1 MRADRLLALLSLLQS
16 RGRLTSKQLADE
28 LEISERT
35 VHRDMEAL
43 AAAGIPVYAERGAG
57 GGWQLSEGYR
67 NRITGMTVD
76 EIRSLLLLH
85 SSSVVA
91 DLGLNEPS
99 GTALRKLLSAL
110 PEPVRRDAQYV
121 RERIHIDGAGWRSA
135 PSRSTHLQTV
145 QEAVWEQR
153 KLRIRYRR
161 READEATERIIR
173 PLGLVAKTS
182 VWYVVAMEDMAEE
195 DPFRTFRLS
204 RLYGADML
212 DETFVRPESFDL
224 AAHWEQSME
233 RFKSNLPRYPA
244 KVRVTLARWEAFSG
258 ERYVKTVSSEEIQE
272 NETMEAV
279 VEFNTL
285 ESARDIVMKY
295 GRDAEALA
303 PDELRD
309 AVRTECL
316 AAAALYG
323 QG

>member
-1 MRADRLLALLSLLQS
+1 MRADRLLSLLSLLQA
-16 RGRLTSKQLADE
+16 RGRMTSKQLADE

-43 AAAGIPVYAERGAG
+43 AAAGIPVYAERGAA

-67 NRITGMTVD
+67 NRITGMTIG

-110 PEPVRRDAQYV
+110 PEPVRRDAEYV

-135 PSRSTHLQTV
+135 PSRSAHLQTV

-153 KLRIRYRR
+153 KLRICYRG
-161 READEATERIIR
+161 READESTERTVL

-182 VWYVVAMEDMAEE
+182 VWYMVAMEDSAEE

-204 RLYGADML
+204 RLHDADML
-212 DETFVRPESFDL
+212 EETFVRPEDFDL
-224 AAHWEQSME
+224 ATHWERSME

-244 KVRVTLARWEAFSG
+244 KVRVALARWEAFAG
-258 ERYVKTVSSEEIQE
+258 ERYVKTVSCEEVQESEAI
-272 NETMEAV
+272 EAV

-303 PDELRD
+303 PEELRA
-309 AVRTECL
+309 AVRAECA
-316 AAAALYG
+316 AAAALYAE
-323 QG
+323 